1 MGLEIPG
8 WLQAV
13 ASVAVGSDWPQGD
26 ETALWRLGDAWSGA
40 ADRIEASAAAGGYGL
55 QTVLASIDGRA
66 GDSLSRYWSEA
77 GGVADVFERLSSAA
91 AELGQSCTDTGTDI
105 EYTKLSILAALGA
118 LALEIAAMV
127 AAAVPTLG
135 ASTAGIVAAEVATT
149 LTVRMLLQQL
159 LIRVIEAAAVE
170 AAAAVFS
177 GLAIQLGQMTMD
189 HRQSIDGGKVV
200 TEGRDGFIKGLANG
214 GLKTTPDRV
223 GPDPNPLPTGSRL
236 QQIARGAFDDA
247 VSGASAAIVTKEVT
261 GGDASLTDITSGAIG
276 GGIGSVKDGLVARNE
291 DLNAAGLSPTALNWD
306 F

>member
-55 QTVLASIDGRA
+55 QAVLASIDGQA

-77 GGVADVFERLSSAA
+77 GGVAEVFERLSSAA
-91 AELGQSCTDTGTDI
+91 AELGRSCTDTGTDI
-105 EYTKLSILAALGA
+105 EYTKLSILAALSA

-135 ASTAGIVAAEVATT
+135 VSTAGVVAAEVATT

-159 LIRVIEAAAVE
+159 LMRVIEAAAVE

-177 GLAIQLGQMTMD
+177 GLAIQLGQMSMD
-189 HRQSIDGGKVV
+189 HRRSIDGGKVV

-223 GPDPNPLPTGSRL
+223 GPDPLPTGSRL

-291 DLNAAGLSPTALNWD
+291 DLNAAGLSLTALNWD

>member
-236 QQIARGAFDDA
+236 QQIARGA
-247 VSGASAAIVTKEVT
+247 
-261 GGDASLTDITSGAIG
+261 
-276 GGIGSVKDGLVARNE
+276 
-291 DLNAAGLSPTALNWD
+291 
-306 F
+306 